1 MIETANDNQ
10 APPSESVWTKYSPN
24 HEFPVA
30 TVVSIVIHAVLVA
43 LVIVSGFALNR
54 RWHGEASQPPNIIV
68 AYVAPAGNGQ
78 SESGGGKEGA
88 PTPRTERVEAKTA
101 SDPLDATPF
110 DAPMI
115 APLTPMPLDARVDLS
130 INDISPKTPDLAKQ
144 FAGIERDLKAGT
156 AAKQAGPPGDG
167 GTGNGSGGGNG
178 PGKGRGNG
186 PGDGTGIPGLATRA
200 EVLAQRWRF
209 NPSGSPREHVEK
221 LTAAGVRVGF
231 KDGNDQF
238 WLIRDLKKR
247 PVDFQLESF
256 DKYND
261 TVKWFSQEP
270 RSVLGMAHELRLPGP
285 PQFFVLLLPKDR
297 EQKLADAEFQFAKAR
312 NRDLKRVEETW
323 FDFRPVGG
331 AFEPVVVGQVP
342 FEPRPKW

>member
-1 MIETANDNQ
+1 MFEILALNQISHVGLKRLPPELYTVSKEAQSPDAILVRSHDMHEMSIADSVLAIGRAGAGTNNIPVKAMSERGVPVFNAPGANANAVKELVLAGMLIGARNL
-10 APPSESVWTKYSPN
+10 AP
-24 HEFPVA
+24 
-30 TVVSIVIHAVLVA
+30 A
-43 LVIVSGFALNR
+43 LSFVSGLR
-54 RWHGEASQPPNIIV
+54 GGV
-68 AYVAPAGNGQ
+68 GG
-78 SESGGGKEGA
+78 SGGAGGTSDDEAALAKRIEDGK
-88 PTPRTERVEAKTA
+88 
-101 SDPLDATPF
+101 
-110 DAPMI
+110 
-115 APLTPMPLDARVDLS
+115 
-130 INDISPKTPDLAKQ
+130 KQ

-156 AAKQAGPPGDG
+156 AAKQAGPRGDG
-167 GTGNGSGGGNG
+167 GTGGGSGGGKG

-186 PGDGTGIPGLATRA
+186 PGDGTGVPGLATRA